1 MRVFRLACHFSI
13 AVLCLFIACAALHA
27 GQGDKKP
34 ELTPLMTAAANDDL
48 QAVRQLIAKG
58 ANVRQRTKTGETAL
72 YEAIER
78 RNLAKDNLPIVDAL
92 LKAGAD
98 PNEVE
103 VFDTK
108 ALVVSLTRE
117 YGNPEVTLLLLRSG
131 ARVPLSCEDGDPV
144 VALATMSSSVEVLK
158 ALLAVGAPADC
169 PGIHGQTALHF
180 GAMNGDT
187 DRVAVLLQ
195 YGANPNQRDDDGRS
209 PLDDATTTSFDDTV
223 QARFQKTRELMNAAL
238 SKATEK

>member
-1 MRVFRLACHFSI
+1 MRVFRVTPHFSI
-13 AVLCLFIACAALHA
+13 AMLGLFLACAAMRA
-27 GQGDKKP
+27 SDGDKKP
-34 ELTPLMTAAANDDL
+34 DLTPLMTAAANDDL

-58 ANVRQRTKTGETAL
+58 ANVRQRTKSGETAL

-78 RNLAKDNLPIVDAL
+78 RKLAKDNLPIVDAL

-103 VFDTK
+103 VFDTS

-131 ARVPLSCEDGDPV
+131 ARVPFTCEDGDPV

-158 ALLAVGAPADC
+158 ALLGVGAPVDC
-169 PGIHGQTALHF
+169 PGIHGQTALHRA
-180 GAMNGDT
+180 AMKGDA
-187 DRVAVLLQ
+187 DRVAILLE
-195 YGANPNQRDDDGRS
+195 YGASPYQRDSDGRT
-209 PLDDATTTSFDDTV
+209 PLDVATTTSLDDSV
-223 QARFQKTRELMNAAL
+223 QARFEKTRELMNPALRKAA
-238 SKATEK
+238 EK